1 MELHHFF
8 TSEISNSFC
17 SCKIPWKDL
26 TSKKQNQK
34 KLACVPSNS
43 FHSPWPWYLLSQNY
57 LTAKWGLLIFISLT
71 CLWAERGQHD
81 KTNVVSKSL
90 CNENL
95 HSALCPLE
103 KREVSPAWLWFF
115 IGFWYLWR
123 WSSFQTRENRDDARS
138 DEQFLSELP
147 VARQADPPVSVRGI
161 QSPPLLPVSV
171 SSQCRSQLQH
181 PLSPLPCHQTGDS
194 PINPLHSWAMWSTST
209 RQIGWLSRW
218 STCWL
223 SE

>member
-103 KREVSPAWLWFF
+103 KEKF
-115 IGFWYLWR
+115 
-123 WSSFQTRENRDDARS
+123 
-138 DEQFLSELP
+138 
-147 VARQADPPVSVRGI
+147 
-161 QSPPLLPVSV
+161 LLPDCGSLSV
-171 SSQCRSQLQH
+171 SDTSEGEVHSRQGRTEMMQGQMNSSSLSCQWQDRLTLPSQWEAFRALPSSPSLSAPSADLNCSILLAHCPATKLGTLPSILFTHEPCDLPQH
-181 PLSPLPCHQTGDS
+181 GK
-194 PINPLHSWAMWSTST
+194 
-209 RQIGWLSRW
+209 
-218 STCWL
+218 
-223 SE
+223 